1 MGGSKRDTMDIIDIE
16 QIYKKL
22 QTDWADWTDDGGRC
36 LSICKRELMAAIQTV
51 NAYLVNYDLKTRIEQ
66 DPTAKACEF
75 CGGKYK
81 GAEPVCHNCLLNM
94 KFRLR
99 RLSCLL
105 SDEDIRKVY
114 TERIV
119 L

>member
-1 MGGSKRDTMDIIDIE
+1 MDTTDLE

-22 QTDWADWTDDGGRC
+22 RTDWADWIDDDHC
-36 LSICKRELMAAIQTV
+36 ISVCKKELMAAMQAI
-51 NAYLVNYDLKTRIEQ
+51 NAYIVRYDLKTRIEE
-66 DPTAKACEF
+66 DPSSKICEF
-75 CGGKYK
+75 CENTYK
-81 GAEPVCHNCLLNM
+81 GAEPVCKKCLLDM

-105 SDEDIRKVY
+105 NEEDVRKVY
-114 TERIV
+114 TEPIV